1 MIRWV
6 PSQAQLADAL
16 TKCMDASVLRE
27 CMERGRYSLH
37 DEAQILR
44 ARSDSRARLQ
54 WLRMMSSDSKG
65 DGNSLSHNGKAKP
78 SIQWESYSDFL
89 LILCW

>member
-6 PSQAQLADAL
+6 PSQAQLADAF

-65 DGNSLSHNGKAKP
+65 DGNSISRLPFSEKFYAVF
-78 SIQWESYSDFL
+78 FL
-89 LILCW
+89 LFAAFLYI